1 MKTYFGIVVL
11 LSTLLLA
18 PTTRAV
24 ETSPDTLVENTAQE
38 VLTIIRQDKDIQSG
52 HKARMLELVESK
64 VLPHFNFTRMTRL
77 AMGKNWSKAVQ
88 PPIVCPF

>member
-1 MKTYFGIVVL
+1 MKIYFGVVVL
-11 LSTLLLA
+11 LSTLLLS

-52 HKARMLELVESK
+52 NKARILDLVESR
-64 VLPHFNFTRMTRL
+64 VLPHFNFTRMTML
-77 AMGKNWSKAVQ
+77 AMGKSGLRRHLRNERK
-88 PPIVCPF
+88 